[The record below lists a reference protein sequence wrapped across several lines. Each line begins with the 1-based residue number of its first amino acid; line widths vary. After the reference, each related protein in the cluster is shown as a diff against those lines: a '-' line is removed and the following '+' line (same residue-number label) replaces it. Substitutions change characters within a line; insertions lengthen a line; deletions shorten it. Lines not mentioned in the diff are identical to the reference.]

1 MNFDYCIKCTQN
13 PAPLTREGFEA
24 LIRQPWLQTMAD
36 EIAGGNIKRK
46 RDLPAACWQASY
58 GGQKRSN
65 ATAVPSGLF
74 ALDIDHVED
83 PKALFEGFRE
93 RIPELGIY
101 IVHKTPSTRGLRIVA
116 ACREGLSSIG
126 ENQEW
131 LSGELGI
138 QHDAVT
144 RDFARLSFLVPESY
158 FYHYDA
164 ALFTD
169 EPKVLLQSTA
179 NLRLRPQVTQSTG
192 LQPAQGGVPVNPSA
206 GKTGFADFPHGY
218 SDTAFQAERLRLEA
232 ATMSNRDHR
241 SEAEMVT
248 VWEALPSDAAGGRY
262 SEAVSNPVRSAG
274 CTNSPNQTCL
284 EGSTYPTDYDG
295 IPYPLLVECLA
306 EQLGGVPVHGS
317 RNNFI
322 FSMAC
327 HLRYVCNDDPQ
338 WIRQVL
344 PTYGEAPERVNPTI
358 QSACNRAQSRN
369 VPALVQRAISIARGQ
384 VASTRLVSQ
393 SNQNPIS
400 AAEPPALPKRLPK
413 LIQLLVSKVDPM
425 YRPAVAMAVFPPL
438 GAHLHGVTAR
448 YIDNSENDLGGF
460 MSVCMAKQ
468 SIGKGSVNM
477 PIELIMEDVRQRD
490 SFSRDQEKQW
500 KTQCKQAK
508 ASEKKPVR
516 PDGLCVQY
524 LMSNMTNAAM
534 VQRLIDAQGAGDKF
548 LYVKL
553 DEIEL
558 LDQIRATG
566 GATASELIR
575 LAFTQSLYGQE
586 RVGQDSVT
594 GTPPLRFNFN
604 ASTTIPSGMSYFR
617 NGLTNGTLS
626 RVTFS
631 TIIKPMGR
639 RGIPR
644 FGDYDESFRRA
655 LAPFITNLNAATGL
669 IECRQA
675 ERLANQLMEENYD
688 LAELSDDDVFETLSY
703 RANRIAYDKAMLLF
717 IAHGYQWSR
726 EIADFCRWSEQYDLW
741 CKLHFFGQ
749 SMREQVRIETMPTV
763 FGPQNM
769 LDLLPDRFS
778 RQDLQAVHRAQGK
791 DGNVMQLIYNW
802 TFRNYIEQDEATS
815 EYIKTETYLS
825 KHKRVLS

>member
-1 MNFDYCIKCTQN
+1 MSSFTTIGRGHGAPCLPASQESWLLARQDPSLALLCKQIEQTADEDEQKKLKDRMPVWTPRCGEFRNNHRSQSDAI
-13 PAPLTREGFEA
+13 APLN
-24 LIRQPWLQTMAD
+24 RQMFDIDQKGHTD
-36 EIAGGNIKRK
+36 EILALMQE
-46 RDLPAACWQASY
+46 RD
-58 GGQKRSN
+58 
-65 ATAVPSGLF
+65 
-74 ALDIDHVED
+74 ED
-83 PKALFEGFRE
+83 M
-93 RIPELGIY
+93 Y
-101 IVHKTPSTRGLRIVA
+101 IG
-116 ACREGLSSIG
+116 
-126 ENQEW
+126 
-131 LSGELGI
+131 
-138 QHDAVT
+138 
-144 RDFARLSFLVPESY
+144 SFLVLQIEESVRRGTHVLVVPPAGVSLNDAQAIFSQLINLPVDPAVKNVAGCIYMVPEDHVRYQSPR
-158 FYHYDA
+158 FFEPEIFNSCDSGNSCSTDSPTEKA
-164 ALFTD
+164 FTD
-169 EPKVLLQSTA
+169 NSRSKENSSDSCDSCSY
-179 NLRLRPQVTQSTG
+179 PQ
-192 LQPAQGGVPVNPSA
+192 
-206 GKTGFADFPHGY
+206 
-218 SDTAFQAERLRLEA
+218 
-232 ATMSNRDHR
+232 
-241 SEAEMVT
+241 
-248 VWEALPSDAAGGRY
+248 
-262 SEAVSNPVRSAG
+262 
-274 CTNSPNQTCL
+274 
-284 EGSTYPTDYDG
+284 DYDG
-295 IPYPLLVECLA
+295 IPYSLIVEALA
-306 EQLGGVPVHGS
+306 DQLGGVPVHGS
-317 RNNFI
+317 RNNFL

-327 HLRYVCNDDPQ
+327 HLRYVCNSDVN
-338 WIRQVL
+338 WISQVL
-344 PTYGEAPERVNPTI
+344 PTYGEDKDRVYRTI

-369 VPALVQRAISIARGQ
+369 MPALVQRALSIARGQ
-384 VASTRLVSQ
+384 HNVKLLNSGTVEPLSPV
-393 SNQNPIS
+393 S
-400 AAEPPALPKRLPK
+400 AAEPPSLPKKLPK

-425 YRPAVAMAVFPPL
+425 YRPAVAQAVFPPL
-438 GAHLHGVTAR
+438 GAHLHGVTTR

-477 PIELIMEDVRQRD
+477 PIELVMEDVRQRD

-500 KTQCKQAK
+500 KQQCKSAK
-508 ASEKKPVR
+508 ASEKKPAR
-516 PDGLCVQY
+516 PEGLCVQY

-534 VQRLIDAQGAGDKF
+534 VQRLIDAQAAGDKF

-558 LDQIRATG
+558 LDQIKATG
-566 GATASELIR
+566 GATASEIIR

-586 RVGQDSVT
+586 RVGQDSIT

-604 ASTTIPSGMSYFR
+604 ASTTIPGGMSYFR

-669 IECRQA
+669 VECRQA
-675 ERLANQLMEENYD
+675 ERMAKQLMEENYD
-688 LAELSDDDVFETLSY
+688 LAELSDDDIFETLSY

-717 IAHGYQWSR
+717 IAHGYQWSK

-749 SMREQVRIETMPTV
+749 TMREQVQIEALPTV

-802 TFRNYIEQDEATS
+802 TFRGYIEQDTATQ
-815 EYIKTETYLS
+815 EYIKTEKYLS
-825 KHKRVLS
+825 KHKSVLS

>member
-1 MNFDYCIKCTQN
+1 MSVHLIYYQN
-13 PAPLTREGFEA
+13 GAKYMRPVSSEEELRQLRDSERQRQLVAQARSGSQEA
-24 LIRQPWLQTMAD
+24 
-36 EIAGGNIKRK
+36 KRK
-46 RDLPAACWQASY
+46 LLQFNYSCLPNEDGTLKSSTRLSGSVGMDIDLNEDENQNE
-58 GGQKRSN
+58 N
-65 ATAVPSGLF
+65 ATHAIRNNVLAKQSDLGLLLLEHSVSKGYHLVF
-74 ALDIDHVED
+74 KRH
-83 PKALFEGFRE
+83 
-93 RIPELGIY
+93 PELTQEQNLHWASTLLGIKY
-101 IVHKTPSTRGLRIVA
+101 DEGAKDHTRVFFSTTASPDDLISVSPELFDNQTEYPLPTPST
-116 ACREGLSSIG
+116 SSPVG
-126 ENQEW
+126 E
-131 LSGELGI
+131 
-138 QHDAVT
+138 
-144 RDFARLSFLVPESY
+144 LVPE
-158 FYHYDA
+158 FVKGAEH
-164 ALFTD
+164 
-169 EPKVLLQSTA
+169 
-179 NLRLRPQVTQSTG
+179 
-192 LQPAQGGVPVNPSA
+192 QP
-206 GKTGFADFPHGY
+206 
-218 SDTAFQAERLRLEA
+218 
-232 ATMSNRDHR
+232 SNF
-241 SEAEMVT
+241 
-248 VWEALPSDAAGGRY
+248 
-262 SEAVSNPVRSAG
+262 
-274 CTNSPNQTCL
+274 
-284 EGSTYPTDYDG
+284 PTDYDG

-393 SNQNPIS
+393 SNHIPIS

-802 TFRNYIEQDEATS
+802 SFRNYIEQDEATG